1 MKKTLLL
8 ILPLLF
14 IMSCDT
20 DDDETSDGLV
30 GTWTVESVTYYE
42 NGNCSGEGET
52 DDFING
58 PFTGTVTYT
67 EALATASLSI
77 SQSLSSYCDDADGNM
92 VNDTTCIYDGDV
104 ELILSVFVS
113 DCYDDGGNWEADSTC
128 NFVFTNEWYYTYHED
143 SLGNATY
150 CEIYYDEG
158 ESIDVE
164 TVCGSAVVSGN
175 TAMLQIIEE
184 NDDNELECT
193 VIMLSKQETT
203 LI

>member
-1 MKKTLLL
+1 M
-8 ILPLLF
+8 
-14 IMSCDT
+14 
-20 DDDETSDGLV
+20 
-30 GTWTVESVTYYE
+30 
-42 NGNCSGEGET
+42 
-52 DDFING
+52 
-58 PFTGTVTYT
+58 
-67 EALATASLSI
+67 

-92 VNDTTCIYDGDV
+92 VNDTTCVYDGDV

-128 NFVFTNEWYYTYHED
+128 NFDFTDEWYYTYHED

-158 ESIDVE
+158 EFIDVE

-193 VIMLSKQETT
+193 VIMLSK
-203 LI
+203 

>member
-1 MKKTLLL
+1 M
-8 ILPLLF
+8 
-14 IMSCDT
+14 
-20 DDDETSDGLV
+20 
-30 GTWTVESVTYYE
+30 
-42 NGNCSGEGET
+42 
-52 DDFING
+52 
-58 PFTGTVTYT
+58 
-67 EALATASLSI
+67 

-92 VNDTTCIYDGDV
+92 VNDTTCVYDGDV
-104 ELILSVFVS
+104 ELILSVFVT

-175 TAMLQIIEE
+175 TAILQIIEE

-193 VIMLSKQETT
+193 VIMLSK
-203 LI
+203 